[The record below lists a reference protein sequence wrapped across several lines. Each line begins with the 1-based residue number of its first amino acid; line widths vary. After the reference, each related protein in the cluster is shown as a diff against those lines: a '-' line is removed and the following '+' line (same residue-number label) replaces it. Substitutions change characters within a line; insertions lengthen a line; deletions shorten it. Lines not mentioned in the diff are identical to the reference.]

1 VDGETSEEAEWV
13 FESAPFQEHTIT
25 AAPGEEL
32 EAGIR
37 VGFQGWT
44 DGAPRVRSYET
55 GFTGESFTATYGG
68 REVHLDIALTSP
80 AAGISPG
87 GIEFDPGDE
96 EGWVPEGETVVLL
109 AQPRTGF
116 GFLEWTGTLAGHPN
130 PTTVTAD
137 GPMQAGARFDLT
149 FSTVS
154 NPPSVE
160 IGAATTHFL
169 ALEVQNANPP
179 VSWTLTDGA
188 LPQGMVLDPIGRISG
203 AAMEL
208 GTFPLVFHVRD
219 AIGLEAG
226 LSLDLVVVD
235 PEISIERLASPFLL
249 TGAPLDFNEKT
260 YLDREGNRNGVYDLG
275 DFRAFFLRNPDLPM
289 SGDIQGI
296 IELLV
301 PMGDIR
307 GGPGLA
313 QGKEGVVR

>member
-1 VDGETSEEAEWV
+1 VDGVTSEEVEWI
-13 FESAPFQEHTIT
+13 FDSAPFQEQTIT

-32 EAGIR
+32 ETGIR
-37 VGFQGWT
+37 VGFEGWT
-44 DGAPRVRSYET
+44 DGAPRVRAYET
-55 GFTGESFTATYGG
+55 GLTGETFTATYGG
-68 REVHLDIALTSP
+68 REVHLDITLTSP
-80 AAGISPG
+80 VEGIPPG
-87 GIEFDPGDE
+87 SVEFDPGDE
-96 EGWVPEGETVVLL
+96 EGWVPEGETVVLM

-116 GFLEWTGTLAGHPN
+116 GFLEWTGILAGHPN

-137 GPMQAGARFDLT
+137 TPMHAGALFDLT

-179 VSWTLTDGA
+179 VTWVLTAGT
-188 LPQGMVLDPIGRISG
+188 LPQGMRLDPIGRISG
-203 AAMEL
+203 APMEL
-208 GTFPLVFHVRD
+208 GTFPLSFRVRD

-235 PEISIERLASPFLL
+235 PVISIERLASPFLL

-275 DFRAFFLRNPDLPM
+275 DFRAFFLRNPDVPM
-289 SGDIQGI
+289 SGDIREI
-296 IELLV
+296 FDLIV
-301 PMGDIR
+301 PMGDMRSGSGVDHGRGEVIR
-307 GGPGLA
+307 
-313 QGKEGVVR
+313 